1 MAAPARPLPARRAE
15 KAPPP
20 RARRRFEDNP
30 GLILA
35 SILLLAAVLVAAVA
49 FAGRSTELYPDFMS
63 EVVLYA
69 LTLADLTIL
78 IVLLFLLGR
87 NAVKLVVERRRG
99 LPFARFRSKLVAVLL
114 AMTIIPSVLV
124 LIVGSELLRTSV
136 DRWFSAPI
144 DQVLASAKE
153 IAGDYYEERRQR
165 VSGQAARAAAAIP
178 ADRLAAGDVE
188 AVRRTIA
195 PEVQQQRVGMLEV
208 YRVVAGPGG
217 RPAPEPVVAV
227 ERPKRESAE
236 APGETP
242 PADEPPSLA
251 AIERLDARLPV
262 ILERAA
268 ADVIAVTGDHAT
280 PASLAA
286 HSWHPVPLLVHAARA
301 GRDEVERFGER
312 WCRSGALGL
321 RPSLTLL
328 PQLMAAAGRLRKYGA

>member
-1 MAAPARPLPARRAE
+1 MAAPVRPLLPHRRAGA
-15 KAPPP
+15 APTPP

-35 SILLLAAVLVAAVA
+35 SILLLAAALLAAVV

-69 LTLADLTIL
+69 LTVADLTIL

-87 NAVKLVVERRRG
+87 NVVKLVVERRRG
-99 LPFARFRSKLVAVLL
+99 LPFARFRSKLVAALL

-153 IAGDYYEERRQR
+153 IAGDYYEERRHL
-165 VSGQAARAAAAIP
+165 VSGQAARVAGAIP
-178 ADRLAAGDVE
+178 VDRLAAGDVE
-188 AVRRTIA
+188 AVRRTIS
-195 PEVQQQRVGMLEV
+195 PDVQQQRVGMLEV

-227 ERPKRESAE
+227 ESP
-236 APGETP
+236 
-242 PADEPPSLA
+242 
-251 AIERLDARLPV
+251 RLPRGHR
-262 ILERAA
+262 RAA
-268 ADVIAVTGDHAT
+268 ADR
-280 PASLAA
+280 LAA
-286 HSWHPVPLLVHAARA
+286 
-301 GRDEVERFGER
+301 
-312 WCRSGALGL
+312 
-321 RPSLTLL
+321 
-328 PQLMAAAGRLRKYGA
+328 